1 MSGFKKG
8 FLWGG
13 AVAAHQLEGG
23 WNEGGKGISI
33 ADVMT
38 AGAHGVPRE
47 VTEGVIDGLNYPN
60 HEAIDFYHRY
70 KTDIQ
75 LFAEM
80 GFKCFRTSIAWTRIF
95 PQGDEQEPNEEGLKF
110 YDDLFDECLKQ
121 GMEPVVTLSHFEMPY
136 HLVTKYGGWRN
147 RKLIDFFIR
156 FASTVFTR
164 YKEKVKYWMTFN
176 EINNQVNFS
185 ESLCPFTNVHARGY
199 YPQHMLNY
207 FARKGFNLDI
217 TPEDNAILA
226 RGCVD
231 FIGFSYYM
239 SFTTQFSPDNPQLD
253 YVEPRDL
260 VSNPYIDTSE
270 WGWQIDPAGLRY
282 SLNWFWDHF
291 QLPLFIV
298 ENGFG
303 AVDQRQAD
311 GTVNDHYRIDY
322 FASHIREM
330 KKAVVE
336 DGVDLIG
343 YTPWGCIDL
352 VSAGTGEM
360 KKRYGMIYVDKDNEG
375 KGTLERIRKASFYW
389 YRDLIANNGEN
400 I

>member
-1 MSGFKKG
+1 
-8 FLWGG
+8 
-13 AVAAHQLEGG
+13 
-23 WNEGGKGISI
+23 
-33 ADVMT
+33 
-38 AGAHGVPRE
+38 
-47 VTEGVIDGLNYPN
+47 
-60 HEAIDFYHRY
+60 
-70 KTDIQ
+70 
-75 LFAEM
+75 
-80 GFKCFRTSIAWTRIF
+80 
-95 PQGDEQEPNEEGLKF
+95 
-110 YDDLFDECLKQ
+110 FDECLKQ

-185 ESLCPFTNVHARGY
+185 ESLCPFTNSGILYSPEEDINEREQIMYQAVHYELVASALAVQTGKSINPEFNIGCMIAMCPIYPLTCAPNDMMMATKAMHRRYWFTDVHARGY

-226 RGCVD
+226 SGCVD

-270 WGWQIDPAGLRY
+270 WGWQIDPA
-282 SLNWFWDHF
+282 
-291 QLPLFIV
+291 
-298 ENGFG
+298 
-303 AVDQRQAD
+303 
-311 GTVNDHYRIDY
+311 
-322 FASHIREM
+322 
-330 KKAVVE
+330 
-336 DGVDLIG
+336 
-343 YTPWGCIDL
+343 
-352 VSAGTGEM
+352 
-360 KKRYGMIYVDKDNEG
+360 
-375 KGTLERIRKASFYW
+375 
-389 YRDLIANNGEN
+389 
-400 I
+400 